1 MVALLVLGFDG
12 FMKRELRVVR
22 QMNIVVVED
31 VADGAVE
38 AAAGARDKI
47 LRALRRAETKGRW
60 LG

>member
-12 FMKRELRVVR
+12 FMKRELRVIC

-31 VADGAVE
+31 VADVADE
-38 AAAGARDKI
+38 AAAGARDRI